1 MRGQSIFALIFF
13 IIFAKV
19 VLDRWHGANEL
30 LKTGGSS
37 GVNIIKALS

>member
-19 VLDRWHGANEL
+19 VLDRWKGANEL
-30 LKTGGSS
+30 LKTGSAGS
-37 GVNIIKALS
+37 VNVIKALS